1 MCQHQPWRPEWPA
14 PDHLA
19 ERIAAYKPGKAGACA
34 TVPAC
39 STTGGWPPG
48 RAAASQMSWVKAQ
61 RARENSAYVR
71 KLLGQRQPGFA
82 AALAFAEQYFSCL
95 SAGIPP
101 HCDAEP
107 TAEIAGRAVTCDL
120 PKGHPGPHLMSRL
133 AVLETFNDG
142 GDRLVW

>member
-1 MCQHQPWRPEWPA
+1 MCQHQPRRPEWSA

-19 ERIAAYKPGKAGACA
+19 ERIATDQPGKAGVCA

-39 STTGGWPPG
+39 STTGDWPPG

-71 KLLGQRQPGFA
+71 KLLVQRQPGFA

-95 SAGIPP
+95 S
-101 HCDAEP
+101 
-107 TAEIAGRAVTCDL
+107 GREGRRGSA
-120 PKGHPGPHLMSRL
+120 R
-133 AVLETFNDG
+133 
-142 GDRLVW
+142 